1 MNLLRFLFG
10 CSHRNLSVPYTMPT
24 RNGKS
29 KQTYKVCM
37 DCTAH
42 VPYSLKTFTTVRK
55 RPVRKAYELAYANYL
70 RTRRAEKLMERAD
83 ELQREMEIA
92 RQ

>member
-1 MNLLRFLFG
+1 MNILRFLFG

-29 KQTYKVCM
+29 KQTYKVCL

-42 VPYSLKTFTTVRK
+42 VPYSLKTFTTKPAR
-55 RPVRKAYELAYANYL
+55 RRKASKPHAVAYGKFVAEREANREL
-70 RTRRAEKLMERAD
+70 
-83 ELQREMEIA
+83 EIA
-92 RQ
+92 QQ